1 MRLLLLNLIKRC
13 LYELTD
19 QIVTWTHDDDHKG
32 DDDED
37 HPQVGVIRKPDDV
50 TGVKGRH
57 VRKDLPVAADPIEA
71 RRAPL
76 IQKAENQK
84 HEIPLAGMRSVLNK
98 SLIILKNGANRFIHL
113 FPKALFFVFDSQG

>member
-1 MRLLLLNLIKRC
+1 MRDWALAFAGPNHS
-13 LYELTD
+13 
-19 QIVTWTHDDDHKG
+19 WTHDDDHKG

-71 RRAPL
+71 RRARL

-84 HEIPLAGMRSVLNK
+84 HEIPLEGMRYVLNK